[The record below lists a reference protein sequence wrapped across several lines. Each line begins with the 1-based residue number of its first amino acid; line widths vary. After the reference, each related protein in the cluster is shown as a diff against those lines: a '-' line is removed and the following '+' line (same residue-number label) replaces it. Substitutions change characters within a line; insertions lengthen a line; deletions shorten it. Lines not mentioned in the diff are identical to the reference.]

1 MKYSYTIK
9 KDPEKG
15 IYFVNEHGAK
25 VAATDILDKCGEAR
39 VFAFDGKMGAGKTT
53 FIKCLCEAMGTE
65 DVVNSPTFAI
75 VNVYEINANRHPN
88 EFRGRPAGYSLE
100 AMQIRTQNGKQY
112 VLCAWRRRYVRLT
125 PEELVRQTTL
135 QLLVDEFG
143 YPHNLIAVEVPIEV
157 AGVNKRCDAIVYN
170 RQMQP
175 LMLIEFKAPSVHLTQ
190 EVFDQAA
197 IYNRTLHVPMLMLC
211 NGRESI
217 VAQVLENQ
225 YQFLPAIPQYQYL

>member
-1 MKYSYTIK
+1 M
-9 KDPEKG
+9 
-15 IYFVNEHGAK
+15 H
-25 VAATDILDKCGEAR
+25 
-39 VFAFDGKMGAGKTT
+39 
-53 FIKCLCEAMGTE
+53 
-65 DVVNSPTFAI
+65 
-75 VNVYEINANRHPN
+75 
-88 EFRGRPAGYSLE
+88 
-100 AMQIRTQNGKQY
+100 IRTQNGKQY

-157 AGVNKRCDAIVYN
+157 AGIQKRCDAIVYN

-197 IYNRTLHVPMLMLC
+197 IYNHTLHVPLLMLC

-217 VAQVLENQ
+217 VAQVQPNQ
-225 YQFLPAIPQYQYL
+225 YQFIGHIPAYETLTT

>member
-1 MKYSYTIK
+1 M
-9 KDPEKG
+9 P
-15 IYFVNEHGAK
+15 
-25 VAATDILDKCGEAR
+25 
-39 VFAFDGKMGAGKTT
+39 
-53 FIKCLCEAMGTE
+53 TE
-65 DVVNSPTFAI
+65 
-75 VNVYEINANRHPN
+75 
-88 EFRGRPAGYSLE
+88 RPAGYSLE

-157 AGVNKRCDAIVYN
+157 AGVQKRCDAIVYN
-170 RQMQP
+170 RQMQA
-175 LMLIEFKAPSVHLTQ
+175 LMLLEFKAPSVHLTQ

-197 IYNRTLHVPMLMLC
+197 IYNRKLQVPLLMLC

-217 VAQVLENQ
+217 VARVLPTQ
-225 YQFLPAIPQYQYL
+225 YQFLEQIPAYNTLIPKD

>member
-1 MKYSYTIK
+1 M
-9 KDPEKG
+9 
-15 IYFVNEHGAK
+15 N
-25 VAATDILDKCGEAR
+25 
-39 VFAFDGKMGAGKTT
+39 
-53 FIKCLCEAMGTE
+53 
-65 DVVNSPTFAI
+65 
-75 VNVYEINANRHPN
+75 
-88 EFRGRPAGYSLE
+88 
-100 AMQIRTQNGKQY
+100 IRTQNGKQY

-135 QLLVDEFG
+135 QLLVDQFG

-170 RQMQP
+170 QQMQP
-175 LMLIEFKAPSVHLTQ
+175 LMLIEFKAPTIHLTQ